1 MPPGINS
8 YGDLLYGE
16 LSRGC
21 GAEML
26 LQQNRICL
34 LTSDQKR
41 SVDVLRGF
49 KLKRSLTAALIS
61 ISSVCLIAPAQ
72 ALVPYVYLP
81 SEVELSGSSLGIG
94 RTAAQ
99 LLHMGQPQEASQLAA
114 LAVRL
119 NPNDEWLWTVLAEAQ
134 LRSNQLEDASQS
146 LAKAKKINPNNAGLW
161 FAEAAIALRAERP
174 EEAIPLIQRGLQI
187 DANNASAYFDLGNA
201 RIMQNKFAVALQS
214 FEKAT
219 EIKPDFWEALNNQ
232 ALVLFE
238 LGQHDEAIRRWRRV
252 IKLEQNAEPILA
264 LAAALNQK
272 GEQSEALS
280 LAKEALSK
288 NPNYVL
294 PMHQKE
300 QLWGSHV
307 REATANLLREAALA
321 SSVERAQAN
330 ATWKKRQ

>member
-1 MPPGINS
+1 
-8 YGDLLYGE
+8 
-16 LSRGC
+16 
-21 GAEML
+21 ML
-26 LQQNRICL
+26 LQHNRIRL
-34 LTSDQKR
+34 LTFDQHN
-41 SVDVLRGF
+41 SVNVLRGIKF
-49 KLKRSLTAALIS
+49 KRNLTAALIS
-61 ISSVCLIAPAQ
+61 ISSFGLIAPAQ

-81 SEVELSGSSLGIG
+81 TEVELSGSSLGIG

-99 LLHMGQPQEASQLAA
+99 LLQMGQPKEAAQLGA

-119 NPNDEWLWTVLAEAQ
+119 NPNDERLWTVLAEAQ

-174 EEAIPLIQRGLQI
+174 EEAIPLIQRGLQL
-187 DANNASAYFDLGNA
+187 DGRNAAAYFDLGNA
-201 RIMQNKFAVALQS
+201 RIMQNKLARALQS

-219 EIKPDFWEALNNQ
+219 EIKPNFWEALNNQ

-238 LGQHDEAIRRWRRV
+238 LGQHKEAIRRWRQV
-252 IKLEQNAEPILA
+252 LKLEQNAEPMLA
-264 LAAALNQK
+264 LAAALHQK
-272 GEQSEALS
+272 GEQSEAVL

-294 PMHQKE
+294 PLHQKE

-307 REATANLLREAALA
+307 RQATANLLREAALA